1 MNINQV
7 WTYALLISMAMM
19 NGDWN
24 NAIAQKLPITD
35 TIENQVKFDVVNIV
49 ATRPNT
55 IDVTL
60 T

>member
-1 MNINQV
+1 
-7 WTYALLISMAMM
+7 MAMM